1 MTKSH
6 SATQAP
12 PRRSTRTRT
21 KRPAESEAERSDEE
35 APKGKAAKKRVPAA
49 KQQADAVEDK
59 PASKRGRRK
68 TQPAVAKQP
77 NAAEPD
83 LPKQAEKAS
92 KASKSAKQSGQNATQ
107 AATTQAETT
116 TQGKSDS
123 ATAAD
128 QRSGKPAAGGG
139 GSEPSGSKQSAAA
152 DPACPKA
159 HTSTVAGEADVM
171 LNQTNI
177 GANNN
182 KFYRMQVLREGSSE
196 HWLWTRWGR
205 VGDKGQTQ
213 LQGPFDADTG
223 LREFKKKFRSGHVLH
238 PSSDTASRQPCLGA
252 SCSRDCGPSV
262 LHSAMQNLLCQAS
275 ALYVVLFMTSWAVLN
290 KPRNLSDIG

>member
-1 MTKSH
+1 MTKSD
-6 SATQAP
+6 SATQGA

-21 KRPAESEAERSDEE
+21 KRPAESGAEQSEEE
-35 APKGKAAKKRVPAA
+35 APKAKAAKKRVPAA

-59 PASKRGRRK
+59 PASKRGQRK
-68 TQPAVAKQP
+68 TQPAAAKQP
-77 NAAEPD
+77 NAAEQD
-83 LPKQAEKAS
+83 LARQAGTAS
-92 KASKSAKQSGQNATQ
+92 KASKAAKQSGQNATQ
-107 AATTQAETT
+107 AATAQAETAS
-116 TQGKSDS
+116 QGKSDS
-123 ATAAD
+123 AKAAK
-128 QRSGKPAAGGG
+128 QESGKPAAGCT

-182 KFYRMQVLREGSSE
+182 KFYRMQLLRKGSSD

-213 LQGPFDADTG
+213 LQGPFDAEAG

-238 PSSDTASRQPCLGA
+238 PSSDTASRQPCLELSAGTN
-252 SCSRDCGPSV
+252 V
-262 LHSAMQNLLCQAS
+262 LHLSCIQRYRICSAKHQ
-275 ALYVVLFMTSWAVLN
+275 
-290 KPRNLSDIG
+290 P

>member
-1 MTKSH
+1 MTKSDF
-6 SATQAP
+6 ATQAA

-21 KRPAESEAERSDEE
+21 KRPAESEAEQSEEE
-35 APKGKAAKKRVPAA
+35 APKAKAAKKRVPAA
-49 KQQADAVEDK
+49 KQQADTVEDAVEDK

-68 TQPAVAKQP
+68 TQPAAAKEP
-77 NAAEPD
+77 NAAEQD
-83 LPKQAEKAS
+83 LPKQAGTTSKAS
-92 KASKSAKQSGQNATQ
+92 KAAKQSGQCATQ
-107 AATTQAETT
+107 AATAQAETT
-116 TQGKSDS
+116 TQGRSDS
-123 ATAAD
+123 AKAAD
-128 QRSGKPAAGGG
+128 QESGKPAAGCT

-159 HTSTVAGEADVM
+159 HTSTVAGEADIM

-182 KFYRMQVLREGSSE
+182 KFYRMQLLREGSSE

-238 PSSDTASRQPCLGA
+238 PSSDTASRQPCLQVFA
-252 SCSRDCGPSV
+252 HVNV
-262 LHSAMQNLLCQAS
+262 LH
-275 ALYVVLFMTSWAVLN
+275 
-290 KPRNLSDIG
+290 LSHVK